1 METEDGALEGYFEP
15 SCEWQHEEGFDVLLV
30 HLPKFKDKEGL
41 KVQISNF
48 GVLKISGDRQV
59 LNRTRIRFVKEIPV
73 SKDHNTDEIKAKFEK
88 GVLKITLPKKV
99 TAASTNR
106 SLHKEEYKAT
116 TSMEMEVGKQISK
129 NSRLRKFKK
138 VAISIAAIALVAS
151 ALSGFAYY
159 IYRSTIVED

>member
-30 HLPKFKDKEGL
+30 HLPR
-41 KVQISNF
+41 
-48 GVLKISGDRQV
+48 DRQV

>member
-1 METEDGALEGYFEP
+1 METEDGALEGHFEP

-48 GVLKISGDRQV
+48 GVLKISGDRRVQ
-59 LNRTRIRFVKEIPV
+59 NRTRIKFFKEIPV
-73 SKDHNTDEIKAKFEK
+73 SKDHNTDEIKANFEK
-88 GVLKITLPKKV
+88 SVLKITLPKKV
-99 TAASTNR
+99 TAASTNG
-106 SLHKEEYKAT
+106 SFKEEYKAT
-116 TSMEMEVGKQISK
+116 KSMEMEVGKQISK
-129 NSRLRKFKK
+129 NSRFRKFKK
-138 VAISIAAIALVAS
+138 VAISIAAIVVVVS